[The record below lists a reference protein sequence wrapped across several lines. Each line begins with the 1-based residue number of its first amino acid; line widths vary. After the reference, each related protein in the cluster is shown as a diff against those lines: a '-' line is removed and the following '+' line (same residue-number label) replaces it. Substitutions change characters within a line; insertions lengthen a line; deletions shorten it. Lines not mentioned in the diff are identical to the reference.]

1 MRSCS
6 CALPSINPNACK
18 NCSNNQQELNEFTI
32 PGFNN
37 DYPIFHNSTTK
48 WIDINY
54 LKPGC
59 EVKEIV
65 AKFSNGEKKIVN
77 LKKQNIYGEWLSED
91 HKVIHVTHWFELTD

>member
-1 MRSCS
+1 MRSCN
-6 CALPSINPNACK
+6 CALPLINPNACK
-18 NCSNNQQELNEFTI
+18 NCSNNQQELSEFTI

-48 WIDINY
+48 WIDIKF

-59 EVKEIV
+59 RVKEIV

-77 LKKQNIYGEWLSED
+77 LNKQNLYGDWISED

>member
-18 NCSNNQQELNEFTI
+18 NCSNNQQESNEFTI

-77 LKKQNIYGEWLSED
+77 LKKQYIW
-91 HKVIHVTHWFELTD
+91 

>member
-1 MRSCS
+1 MRSCH
-6 CALPSINPNACK
+6 CALPSINPDACK
-18 NCSNNQQELNEFTI
+18 NCSNNQQELSEFTI

-37 DYPIFHNSTTK
+37 DYPFFYDNAIK

-54 LKPGC
+54 LKPGPR
-59 EVKEIV
+59 VKEIV

-77 LKKQNIYGEWLSED
+77 LNKQNLYGDWISED